1 MLYLTSIQRL
11 FVCEIKECPT
21 DHHLFRLKPPFFHRI
36 DSYLVFAQA
45 VNSTEARA
53 ARGKK
58 GRGHRRN
65 KLDKLFR
72 FQDRKQKSFKSPK
85 VVWHVCRQLFWI
97 S

>member
-45 VNSTEARA
+45 VNSTEART

-72 FQDRKQKSFKSPK
+72 LDLEQEP
-85 VVWHVCRQLFWI
+85 LPE
-97 S
+97 